1 MNRQDIYE
9 YLKKKGIQHKITEHE
24 AVYNME
30 ELSEIN
36 IPYPEAVAKNL
47 FVRDDKKKNF
57 YLIIVKGDKKVNLK
71 EFRQKLNTRP
81 LSFAS
86 EQDLLDIMDLRP
98 GSVSPFGILNDSERT
113 VSACVDQDFMGLP
126 GIIGV
131 HPNENTATV
140 WLKTD
145 DLIALL
151 KEHGN
156 TVSIVS
162 I

>member
-57 YLIIVKGDKKVNLK
+57 YLI
-71 EFRQKLNTRP
+71 
-81 LSFAS
+81 
-86 EQDLLDIMDLRP
+86 
-98 GSVSPFGILNDSERT
+98 
-113 VSACVDQDFMGLP
+113 
-126 GIIGV
+126 
-131 HPNENTATV
+131 
-140 WLKTD
+140 
-145 DLIALL
+145 
-151 KEHGN
+151 
-156 TVSIVS
+156 
-162 I
+162 